1 VRAYRAAIVVFAI
14 AFICIGVALVV
25 VTATH
30 GGGIGYLLGAL
41 FVAAGVGRLV
51 MLRRRYR

>member
-1 VRAYRAAIVVFAI
+1 VKAYRAAVVVFAF
-14 AFICIGVALVV
+14 AFIAIGVAIVV

-30 GGGIGYLLGAL
+30 GGGIGYVLGVL

-51 MLRRRYR
+51 MLRRR

>member
-1 VRAYRAAIVVFAI
+1 MRTYRWAVAVFAL
-14 AFICIGVALVV
+14 AFVAIGVAIVV

-30 GGGIGYLLGAL
+30 GGGIGYLLGLL

-51 MLRRRYR
+51 MLRSR

>member
-1 VRAYRAAIVVFAI
+1 VKAYRGAIVLFAV
-14 AFICIGVALVV
+14 AFIGIGVALVV

>member
-1 VRAYRAAIVVFAI
+1 MRAYRLAVAVFAL
-14 AFICIGVALVV
+14 AFVAIGVAIVV

-30 GGGIGYLLGAL
+30 GGGIGYLLGLL

-51 MLRRRYR
+51 MLRRR

>member
-1 VRAYRAAIVVFAI
+1 MRAYRAAVAVFAL
-14 AFICIGVALVV
+14 AFVAIGVAIVV

-30 GGGIGYLLGAL
+30 GGGIGYLLGLL

-51 MLRRRYR
+51 MLRR